1 MSTVAEALYA
11 RRARLGMPTSR
22 IPLVT
27 GAIPKQVFPK
37 RPKDV
42 LNVHLEASPPIPA
55 ARPDPPMRQ
64 HEIESE
70 VVPLHRIAA
79 ERWKDVLRETAEKH
93 RMSVTTMLSKRRAR
107 EITTARQEACYRL
120 VMELGM
126 SYPAVARR
134 VNYFDHT
141 SVIYAV
147 QKHAERHGL
156 TVDVRQESCED
167 MKLRDA
173 AIVRGFQIGR
183 TVRELSDQF
192 DLSTERIRNIL
203 RERAAEAA
211 DAQ

>member
-1 MSTVAEALYA
+1 MSTAAEALYA

-22 IPLVT
+22 IPVVT
-27 GAIPKQVFPK
+27 APIPKPALPK
-37 RPKDV
+37 RPKDI
-42 LNVHLEASPPIPA
+42 LKLQS
-55 ARPDPPMRQ
+55 DPPKPVPPAPRAVPPRQ
-64 HEIESE
+64 HLIESE
-70 VVPLHRIAA
+70 IVPLHRIAA

-93 RMSVTTMLSKRRAR
+93 RMSVTTLLSKRRAR
-107 EITTARQEACYRL
+107 EIVSARQEACYRL
-120 VMELGM
+120 VMEFGM

-141 SVIYAV
+141 SVIHAV
-147 QKHAERHGL
+147 RKHAERHGL
-156 TVDVRQESCED
+156 TVDVRQEICED

-173 AIVRGFQIGR
+173 AIARGFQIGR

-211 DAQ
+211 GAQ